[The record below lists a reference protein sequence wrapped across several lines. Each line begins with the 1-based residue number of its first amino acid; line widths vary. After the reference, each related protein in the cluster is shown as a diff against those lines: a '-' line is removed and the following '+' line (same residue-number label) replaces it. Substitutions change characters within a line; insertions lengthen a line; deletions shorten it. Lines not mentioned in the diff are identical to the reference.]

1 MTKRPHTYKNM
12 NKDDN
17 IHISEALKAD
27 GRTNE
32 YYHLNQNKTVYEF
45 VVKLRES
52 NILMNRVIISHQE
65 IVVKQFKKQN
75 GLSRRRLKRL

>member
-1 MTKRPHTYKNM
+1 MTKRPHTYKNI

-45 VVKLRES
+45 VVKLR
-52 NILMNRVIISHQE
+52 
-65 IVVKQFKKQN
+65 
-75 GLSRRRLKRL
+75 